1 MASIEPEGEFRQ
13 SRLWCGALELAE
25 AATQRILSSQ
35 ELAWASDLMPMR
47 RLEFLRTRTLVRVRL
62 GEWLQC
68 EPRALPLQAP
78 PGKYPL
84 LGDGLGQVSWS
95 HSRGQLL
102 LGWSPQPLG
111 VDLELQSR
119 PLRGASLL
127 KRLCAESEW
136 DQLEA
141 LPPEQ
146 LRRELL
152 GRWVLLEALTKRR
165 RSRLAQE
172 LGQWRWDGSAEHWQ
186 HLFTGERFDAQ
197 LRVLER
203 GGDCWWFA
211 WSGGPV
217 PAVEPIHGG

>member
-1 MASIEPEGEFRQ
+1 
-13 SRLWCGALELAE
+13 
-25 AATQRILSSQ
+25 
-35 ELAWASDLMPMR
+35 MR

-119 PLRGASLL
+119 PLRSAALL
-127 KRLCAESEW
+127 KRLCAESER

-165 RSRLAQE
+165 RSHLAQE
-172 LGQWRWDGSAEHWQ
+172 LGQWRWDGSREHWH
-186 HLFTGERFDAQ
+186 HLLTGERFDAQ

-217 PAVEPIHGG
+217 PAVEPVHGG

>member
-1 MASIEPEGEFRQ
+1 MESEEELRQ
-13 SRLWCGALELAE
+13 SRLWCGSLELAE
-25 AATQRILSSQ
+25 VVSRTSLSSQ
-35 ELAWASDLMPMR
+35 ELAWADDLMPNR
-47 RLEFLRTRTLVRVRL
+47 RLEFLRTRTLVRQRL

-78 PGKYPL
+78 PGAYPL

-102 LGWSPQPLG
+102 LGWSSQPLG

-119 PLRGASLL
+119 PLRCTALL
-127 KRLCAESEW
+127 KRLCAASER

-141 LPPEQ
+141 LPPDQ

-165 RSRLAQE
+165 RSRLGQE
-172 LGQWRWDGSAEHWQ
+172 LGQWRWDASAEHWQ
-186 HLFTGERFDAQ
+186 HLFTGERFDAH

-211 WSGGPV
+211 WSGGSV
-217 PAVEPIHGG
+217 PAVEPVHGG